1 VSLALHL
8 PKTESGDFVTN
19 LKRVD
24 FGGAAFL
31 ILSVFFLL
39 IALDRGGNISWNDRY
54 TISALVAF
62 GVCFMV
68 FAFVEMEFASEPFA
82 PKRIV
87 INRSLIASYLI
98 NFFGTASM
106 FSMIFYI
113 PLYFQVVQG
122 RSATDASLWLVIPVF
137 GGMSGSIGGGLI
149 IQATGKFYTL
159 TVLGYLALFAGTMLV
174 TLTSGIVVVSSIG
187 IAMGKSVEL

>member
-1 VSLALHL
+1 
-8 PKTESGDFVTN
+8 
-19 LKRVD
+19 
-24 FGGAAFL
+24 
-31 ILSVFFLL
+31 
-39 IALDRGGNISWNDRY
+39 
-54 TISALVAF
+54 
-62 GVCFMV
+62 
-68 FAFVEMEFASEPFA
+68 
-82 PKRIV
+82 
-87 INRSLIASYLI
+87 
-98 NFFGTASM
+98 M